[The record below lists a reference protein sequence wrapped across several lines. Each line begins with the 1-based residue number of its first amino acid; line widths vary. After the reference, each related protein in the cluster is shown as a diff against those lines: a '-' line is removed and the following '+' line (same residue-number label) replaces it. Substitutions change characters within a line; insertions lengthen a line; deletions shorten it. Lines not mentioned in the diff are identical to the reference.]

1 LGAPRRADIRAQSAA
16 RKKFIGIM
24 MDTQGPAIRTGD
36 LAVPLDL
43 QPGQKFI
50 LTVRGA
56 RDLEQHS
63 VDVNYENFI
72 NDINVGDVVLIDN
85 GAIEMKVLAKAGNKV
100 ECEVLTEGTL
110 GSRRHIN
117 LPGVK
122 VSLPA
127 LTAKDIKDVKLGLE
141 LGVDFIALSFVREA
155 RDLMQLKEL
164 FEAGKMPP
172 LVIAKI
178 EDQQAVANLESIVRE
193 SDAVMVAR
201 GDLGI
206 EIPYEE
212 LPIVQRRIVKTCL
225 KHGKPVI
232 VATHMLESMIESPMP
247 TRAEV
252 TDVANA
258 IYEETDAIML
268 SGETTVG
275 KYPLKCIEVFDKHR
289 HAHRAQRQRAIPRRG
304 GTDQRAAEAR
314 EERRRDGQRTQGRG
328 AARLHAARSHGHLR
342 LVDAPALL
350 AGLCNV
356 RQRKDRPST
365 DLELWPFPAR
375 RVMARYATG
384 GRGGS
389 VYHVT
394 TLADSGPGS
403 FRDAV
408 SRGGRTIVFDVGGY
422 ITLYSA
428 VSAASGLTIAGQT
441 APGGGIGLMGNELSF
456 YGENNIICRH
466 FRVRQGGSSTGSSAI
481 NIGAA
486 AALANNMI
494 FDHISVEFGQWDS
507 IDAVHTRPSRCKIPS
522 SPIPSTSSSARTS
535 RVSMLTWYGN
545 LWVNAHNRQP
555 LARRTRSIST
565 MSSMIIRPLTR
576 SATPRGALTMT
587 SSIIISSSDLPAPP
601 DAG

>member
-1 LGAPRRADIRAQSAA
+1 MQRGNLRKTKIIATLGPATESAEVIGKLMDAGVNLFRLNMSHAPHDWVRRAVADIRAQSGA
-16 RKKFIGIM
+16 RKRFIGIM

-36 LAVPLDL
+36 IAVPLDL

-50 LTVRGA
+50 LTVRGE

-85 GAIEMKVLAKAGNKV
+85 GAIEMRVLAKAGNKV

-155 RDLMQLKEL
+155 RDILQLKEL
-164 FEAGKMPP
+164 FDPGKPPP
-172 LVIAKI
+172 LIIAKI

-193 SDAVMVAR
+193 ADAVMVAR

-225 KHGKPVI
+225 KYGKPVI

-275 KYPLKCIEVFDKHR
+275 KYPLKCIEVFDKIAR
-289 HAHRAQRQRAIPRRG
+289 RIERSGSAQFH
-304 GTDQRAAEAR
+304 DAAELTTAR
-314 EERRRDGQRTQGRG
+314 QKLVKSAVVMANELK
-328 AARLHAARSHGHLR
+328 AAAILCFTRHGHMANYAAWMRPRYSPVFALCGNVKTANE
-342 LVDAPALL
+342 LTLSWGVTAFVTEFDFIEPQNTIETALKNLTAQGCLNKGETVVIIGAISVGTEIVDA
-350 AGLCNV
+350 V
-356 RQRKDRPST
+356 Q
-365 DLELWPFPAR
+365 
-375 RVMARYATG
+375 M
-384 GRGGS
+384 
-389 VYHVT
+389 
-394 TLADSGPGS
+394 
-403 FRDAV
+403 
-408 SRGGRTIVFDVGGY
+408 RTV
-422 ITLYSA
+422 
-428 VSAASGLTIAGQT
+428 
-441 APGGGIGLMGNELSF
+441 
-456 YGENNIICRH
+456 
-466 FRVRQGGSSTGSSAI
+466 
-481 NIGAA
+481 
-486 AALANNMI
+486 
-494 FDHISVEFGQWDS
+494 
-507 IDAVHTRPSRCKIPS
+507 
-522 SPIPSTSSSARTS
+522 
-535 RVSMLTWYGN
+535 
-545 LWVNAHNRQP
+545 
-555 LARRTRSIST
+555 
-565 MSSMIIRPLTR
+565 
-576 SATPRGALTMT
+576 
-587 SSIIISSSDLPAPP
+587 
-601 DAG
+601 